1 LNTWAI
7 HQIAASTVA
16 LFYCLQALMIA
27 LFAWVLLGEQ
37 LTVRVAVGGLL
48 IMAGLFT
55 VTWSLDRQ
63 RKKDARL
70 ALEQQEEEQEAAAAK
85 LLDAGNDYDD
95 NDEKTTMMKMKT
107 AMEKK
112 SVDGT
117 MLVMELSQDG
127 AWVSPTSPPSP
138 EHQEKRRRKSGE
150 AEYGTFV

>member
-37 LTVRVAVGGLL
+37 LTVRVALGGLL
-48 IMAGLFT
+48 IMAGLVT

-70 ALEQQEEEQEAAAAK
+70 ALEQEQEAK
-85 LLDAGNDYDD
+85 LLLDAGNDDD
-95 NDEKTTMMKMKT
+95 GGGNDEKMMKMKA

-112 SVDGT
+112 SVDGA

-127 AWVSPTSPPSP
+127 AWAASPTSPPSAA
-138 EHQEKRRRKSGE
+138 EHHQETRRKKSGE

>member
-1 LNTWAI
+1 M
-7 HQIAASTVA
+7 A

-37 LTVRVAVGGLL
+37 LTVRVALGGLL
-48 IMAGLFT
+48 IMAGLVT

-70 ALEQQEEEQEAAAAK
+70 ALEQEQEAK
-85 LLDAGNDYDD
+85 LLLDGGNDDD
-95 NDEKTTMMKMKT
+95 DGNEKAAMMKMKT

-127 AWVSPTSPPSP
+127 AWASSPSTSPPP
-138 EHQEKRRRKSGE
+138 AAEHQQETRRKKSGE

>member
-1 LNTWAI
+1 MNTWAI

-37 LTVRVAVGGLL
+37 LTVRVALGGLL
-48 IMAGLFT
+48 IMAGLVT

-70 ALEQQEEEQEAAAAK
+70 ALEQEQEAK
-85 LLDAGNDYDD
+85 LLLDAGNDDD
-95 NDEKTTMMKMKT
+95 GNEKAAMMKMKT

-117 MLVMELSQDG
+117 MLVLELSQDG
-127 AWVSPTSPPSP
+127 AWASPPSTSPPSAA
-138 EHQEKRRRKSGE
+138 EHQQETRRKKSGE